1 MERPLSSAP
10 RQAATCK
17 CTHSGT
23 SSIPPPGKRHSR
35 WDRGG
40 SRAVWHCQQ
49 ELGPAIRDRIS
60 ALKLF
65 YTFSLAPA
73 AAQASS
79 SCLSLRVNTSSGEL
93 LSPHCWQV
101 LGSARKCSEVC
112 VRQSWNQSSSR
123 AISSIKMNSFV
134 QKPWPGPVVGHRTGL
149 LALRTKVSPAG
160 AACCYQGFN
169 PKTWI

>member
-1 MERPLSSAP
+1 MKGNQRFQEASGTERNRWDGCLERPLSSAP

-65 YTFSLAPA
+65 YTFSLALA

-79 SCLSLRVNTSSGEL
+79 SCLSLRVNTSSGAL

-101 LGSARKCSEVC
+101 VGSVC
-112 VRQSWNQSSSR
+112 IAELEPVQLEGNQLYQDEFLCPE
-123 AISSIKMNSFV
+123 AV
-134 QKPWPGPVVGHRTGL
+134 
-149 LALRTKVSPAG
+149 AG
-160 AACCYQGFN
+160 Q
-169 PKTWI
+169 